1 MELGQQPEYY
11 RNSSKGQVELAV
23 FDFVGQLL
31 AIALEKY
38 DVEVLIESKDFL
50 YDQENGFEFDSELK
64 TIIDCEEVVETGD
77 GLEITLSG
85 KIENNARA
93 QETFVLF
100 FSLSLNDT
108 INFSLKNCSEKRLRT
123 NIIRL
128 QFGRNVEQLLDSVF
142 RVKLYCKEL
151 NGQLHDLDCGKGFLV
166 FGREKISKSN

>member
-100 FSLSLNDT
+100 FSLS
-108 INFSLKNCSEKRLRT
+108 
-123 NIIRL
+123 
-128 QFGRNVEQLLDSVF
+128 
-142 RVKLYCKEL
+142 
-151 NGQLHDLDCGKGFLV
+151 
-166 FGREKISKSN
+166 